1 MACKQNE
8 IVILKSAAVKLN
20 DDNMML
26 LNFMYHTADKE
37 AKKTGNDKSFYRY
50 EGTVMKI
57 ADFKSKIDEYKS
69 DAHAMETWTWPT
81 KDPWWKKDYFIA
93 YYGDKTKKIA
103 SKWYKHRLS
112 KMMTWENFMKL
123 AKDGIK
129 MTAKGPKSYD
139 TARYELNDYVTE
151 DGIKFDITSPDEMLK
166 HAGKCFGHAVV
177 LKRDLPKA

>member
-1 MACKQNE
+1 MACKPNE
-8 IVILKSAAVKLN
+8 VVILKAAAVQLN
-20 DDNMML
+20 DDTMML

-37 AKKTGNDKSFYRY
+37 AKKAGDKSFYRY

-57 ADFKSKIDEYKS
+57 NDYKAKLDEYKS

-81 KDPWWKKDYFIA
+81 KSEWWKPDYYIA
-93 YYGDKTKKIA
+93 YYGDKTKKMA
-103 SKWYKHRLS
+103 SKWYKLRLN

-139 TARYELNDYVTE
+139 TARYELNDYATD
-151 DGIKFDITSPDEMLK
+151 DGIKFDITSPDEMIK
-166 HAGKCFGHAVV
+166 HCGKCFGHAVV
-177 LKRDLPKA
+177 LKRDLPKSK